1 MAEGCFQMIYP
12 LSHQQKQA
20 VRIMWEELGYDVGK
34 IVDRFI
40 EEGYPVFEEQVIRV
54 IRNDERLEAAA

>member
-1 MAEGCFQMIYP
+1 MIYP
-12 LSHQQKQA
+12 LSHLQKQA
-20 VRIMWEELGYDVGK
+20 VRIMWTELGYDVGK

-40 EEGYPVFEEQVIRV
+40 EEGYPVSEEQVIRV